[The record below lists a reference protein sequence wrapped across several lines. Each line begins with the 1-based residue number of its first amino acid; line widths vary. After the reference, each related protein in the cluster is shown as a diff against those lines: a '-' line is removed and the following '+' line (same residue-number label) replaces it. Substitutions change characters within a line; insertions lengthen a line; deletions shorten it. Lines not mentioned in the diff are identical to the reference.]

1 MRALD
6 PEVLNAVWAAVKA
19 LIPPREDNHPLG
31 CHRPRISDRLRFRG
45 ILIRLVTGCSWVASE
60 QLLDKA
66 VSDTTLRT
74 RRDEWVAAGV
84 FDALATEAI
93 EAYDRI
99 YGLDLGETTGRQ
111 LSSQSALR
119 RPGNREKP
127 HRPGKTRLEMVPGN
141 RPQRYPLGWAADGA
155 NRHNSIL
162 FDPTLTTAGILIQRN
177 VGKQRYR
184 VFEAPEAI
192 RLIADLDAGLLRP
205 R

>member
-31 CHRPRISDRLRFRG
+31 CHRPRISD
-45 ILIRLVTGCSWVASE
+45 E

-74 RRDEWVAAGV
+74 RRDEWVTAGV
-84 FDALATEAI
+84 FDALATEAV

-99 YGLDLGETTGRQ
+99 CGLDLGETTGRR

-141 RPQRYPLGWAADGA
+141 RPQRHPPRLGS
-155 NRHNSIL
+155 RRRQPPRQH
-162 FDPTLTTAGILIQRN
+162 P
-177 VGKQRYR
+177 
-184 VFEAPEAI
+184 
-192 RLIADLDAGLLRP
+192 LRP
-205 R
+205 HPHRSRPPRPRPRHRNPPPRPRVRQQPHPQPSSRLGPRRPQLPQKTQTRHRHR